1 MPTESLLVS
10 VCVVAMFAVFA
21 AVLFWGDLQTRP
33 NQLTNSS
40 DAKRRPFESG
50 RVRNHLQDERG

>member
-1 MPTESLLVS
+1 MPAGMLPSSQEISRMPTESLLVS

-40 DAKRRPFESG
+40 DAKRRPF
-50 RVRNHLQDERG
+50 